1 MPGKNSIP
9 MKKRVLVAEDDLP
22 LRAFMDEALY
32 FLGYQVVAEADGA
45 AALRRLDTGNFDIV
59 ITDHRMPE
67 MDGLTLVR
75 ELRARRY
82 AGRIYVISGEMPSEA
97 WAEYG
102 RLQVDGIGIKPM
114 KINDLHRMLRGQ
126 AAA

>member
-1 MPGKNSIP
+1 